1 MFFYSLP
8 ILFTEIGGVTEVEL
22 SLIALGLFVI
32 LYALSF
38 FSEKDTQ
45 KKSLDNYLLS
55 AWLGEVDL
63 KWVFFP
69 FFILLNI
76 CLYATDTSAKMGL
89 LTVSAW
95 DDIHLIFFL
104 PTIWWTTSTWRCSK
118 NTMLGLGAACGRFL
132 TLCALFEYGLKLL
145 IRIDYPRVFFEC
157 SEILLDYG
165 SCF

>member
-1 MFFYSLP
+1 MFVYSLP
-8 ILFTEIGGVTEVEL
+8 ILFTDIGGLTVLEF
-22 SLIALGLFVI
+22 SLIALGLWMA

-45 KKSLDNYLLS
+45 QKSLDNYLLS

-69 FFILLNI
+69 FFIILNV
-76 CLYATDTSAKMGL
+76 CLYITDTAAKLGL
-89 LTVSAW
+89 LTVSSW
-95 DDIHLIFFL
+95 DDIHLILFL

-118 NTMLGLGAACGRFL
+118 NTMLSIYAACGRFL
-132 TLCALFEYGLKLL
+132 TLSVFFEYSLKLL
-145 IRIDYPRVFFEC
+145 IRIDYPRIFFDC
-157 SEILLDYG
+157 NDILLDYG

>member
-1 MFFYSLP
+1 MFVYSLP
-8 ILFTEIGGVTEVEL
+8 ILFTDIGGLTVLEF
-22 SLIALGLFVI
+22 SLIALGLWMA

-45 KKSLDNYLLS
+45 QKSLDNYLLS

-69 FFILLNI
+69 FFIILNV
-76 CLYATDTSAKMGL
+76 CLYITDTAAKLGL
-89 LTVSAW
+89 LTVSSW
-95 DDIHLIFFL
+95 DDIHLILFL

-118 NTMLGLGAACGRFL
+118 NTMLSIYAACGRFL
-132 TLCALFEYGLKLL
+132 TLSVFFEYSLKLL
-145 IRIDYPRVFFEC
+145 IRIDYPRIFFDC
-157 SEILLDYG
+157 NDVLLDYG